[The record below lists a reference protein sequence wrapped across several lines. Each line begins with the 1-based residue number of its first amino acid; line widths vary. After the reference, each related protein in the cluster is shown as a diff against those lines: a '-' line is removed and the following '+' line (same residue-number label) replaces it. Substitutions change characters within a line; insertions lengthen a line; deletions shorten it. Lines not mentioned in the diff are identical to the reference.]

1 MTGSQIAG
9 TLIGPH
15 SPSRR
20 GGGLVQ
26 SKSQLPEASS
36 TGRGLDELD
45 HLHSLDSAELRDE
58 LLKPGSGSFR
68 DEDLKA
74 IRFVDMGVKH
84 RADFVEAVLE
94 HRQVR
99 ARIPPLVDDREDDGG
114 FSVLSAPLRDIDELP
129 QRLADRFAPAAIP
142 AALGDVVEAPED

>member
-1 MTGSQIAG
+1 MDLLAGPGQRGAAALRVRGGADARLPDRQASEPCEERHRRMTGSQIAG
-9 TLIGPH
+9 TFIGPH

-58 LLKPGSGSFR
+58 LLKPGCGSFR
-68 DEDLKA
+68 DED
-74 IRFVDMGVKH
+74 
-84 RADFVEAVLE
+84 
-94 HRQVR
+94 
-99 ARIPPLVDDREDDGG
+99 
-114 FSVLSAPLRDIDELP
+114 
-129 QRLADRFAPAAIP
+129 
-142 AALGDVVEAPED
+142 